1 MKTTLFYSKWWRMSE
16 ACTII
21 QTIKGILSTNFQVT
35 TGRLKEYTGV
45 GEVHEICCGKR
56 KRYLWMEK
64 L

>member
-1 MKTTLFYSKWWRMSE
+1 MSE